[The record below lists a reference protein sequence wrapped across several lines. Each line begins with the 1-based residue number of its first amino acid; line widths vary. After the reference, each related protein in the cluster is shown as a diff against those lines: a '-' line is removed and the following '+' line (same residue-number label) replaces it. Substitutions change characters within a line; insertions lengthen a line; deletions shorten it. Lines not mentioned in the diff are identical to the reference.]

1 MEVAYGAR
9 TDVGLVRESNE
20 DAFHAAPPLFV
31 VADGMGGHQ
40 GGDVASALV
49 VEAFA
54 AAEVADGLS
63 PLEAAEVLSGAL
75 AAAQQRINDFIQT
88 RRLEGQAGFYA
99 GTTAVAAVL
108 VDDGGEPAWL
118 VANVGDSRAYALS
131 EEGVYQVTVDH
142 SRVQEL
148 VDAGLLDADAAVH
161 HPERN
166 VVTRALG
173 GSGNVVDPDL
183 FLVRT
188 ADASRLLLCSDG
200 VSGLLDEATIG
211 GALVD
216 TPDAQEAADRLV
228 DLAIAAGGHDNATAL
243 VLAVR

>member
-1 MEVAYGAR
+1 MEVAYGVR

-20 DAFHAAPPLFV
+20 DSVRAAPPVFV

-40 GGDVASALV
+40 GGDVASRLV

-54 AAEVADGLS
+54 STDVPDGLS
-63 PLEAAEVLSGAL
+63 AEAAAELVGGAF
-75 AAAQQRINDFIQT
+75 ADAQQRINDFIQT

-99 GTTAVAAVL
+99 GTTAVVAVL
-108 VDDGGEPAWL
+108 VEDEDEPAWL

-131 EEGVYQVTVDH
+131 DEGVYQVTVDH

-148 VDAGLLDADAAVH
+148 VDAGLIDAAEAAH

-173 GSGNVVDPDL
+173 GSAEVQPDL
-183 FLVRT
+183 FLVRS

-200 VSGLLDEATIG
+200 VSGLLDEATLG
-211 GALVD
+211 GVLVD
-216 TPDAQEAADRLV
+216 TPDVQEAADRLV
-228 DLAIAAGGHDNATAL
+228 ALALAAGGHDNATAL
-243 VLAVR
+243 VLALR

>member
-1 MEVAYGAR
+1 MEVAYGAS

-20 DAFHAAPPLFV
+20 DAFHAEPPLFV

-54 AAEVADGLS
+54 EAEVADGLS

-75 AAAQQRINDFIQT
+75 ARAQQRINDFIQT

-118 VANVGDSRAYALS
+118 VANVGDSRAYALA

-148 VDAGLLDADAAVH
+148 VDAGLLDADAAAH

-173 GSGNVVDPDL
+173 GAGGVDPDL

-216 TPDAQEAADRLV
+216 TPDVQEAADRLV
-228 DLAIAAGGHDNATAL
+228 GLAIAAGGHDNATAL